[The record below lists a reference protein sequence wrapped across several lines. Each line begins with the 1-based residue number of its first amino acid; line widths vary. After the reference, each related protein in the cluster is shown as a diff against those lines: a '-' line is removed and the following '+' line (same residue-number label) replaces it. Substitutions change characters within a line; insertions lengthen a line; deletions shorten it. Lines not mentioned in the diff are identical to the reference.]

1 MVDTGLYTSDDLK
14 STSETIFYSMNMNIL
29 NTATKRKIFA
39 YVMKT
44 HLINSSIVLKCIK
57 TCVKTSVKMP

>member
-14 STSETIFYSMNMNIL
+14 STSETIFYSLNMNIL

-39 YVMKT
+39 FVMKT
-44 HLINSSIVLKCIK
+44 HLINSSIVLKYI
-57 TCVKTSVKMP
+57 